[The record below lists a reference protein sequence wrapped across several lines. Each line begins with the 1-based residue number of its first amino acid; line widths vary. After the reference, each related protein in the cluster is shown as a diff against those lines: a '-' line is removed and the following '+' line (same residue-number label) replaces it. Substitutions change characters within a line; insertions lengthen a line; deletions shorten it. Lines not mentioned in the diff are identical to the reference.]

1 VVLPDAESALG
12 LEPFEEVILGEND
25 TVTSVYV
32 GVEDAFV
39 NKEDFY
45 AWKKAV
51 KAWMSEEYKK
61 QGKSK
66 AKTVPKL
73 DSSLLE
79 WAVGMIWPD
88 QSYVSMRQFRPKG
101 SSGGGWCEFHE
112 SRFKVLVGE

>member
-66 AKTVPKL
+66 VKTVPKL